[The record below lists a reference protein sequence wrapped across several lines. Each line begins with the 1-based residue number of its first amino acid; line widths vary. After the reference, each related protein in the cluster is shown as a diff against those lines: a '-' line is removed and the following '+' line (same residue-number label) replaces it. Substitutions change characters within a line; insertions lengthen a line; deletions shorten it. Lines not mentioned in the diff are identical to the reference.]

1 MPKSNLTV
9 VKFKKERDVNS
20 VINKLRKANIPRT
33 SPMNILLCCF
43 VEAKEHFQAQGD
55 CGLDMWV
62 VVKVV
67 RFVSILTDPTGGRDA
82 R

>member
-1 MPKSNLTV
+1 
-9 VKFKKERDVNS
+9 
-20 VINKLRKANIPRT
+20 
-33 SPMNILLCCF
+33 MNILLCCF